1 MQAKKRMNTKKISV
15 GIIAAT
21 LTLSAPLVA
30 VHAFSQGD
38 GFGGRGNGT
47 ENRGA
52 GMGQGNDRGA
62 GRGAMRG
69 GMPFR
74 TSDEAVSACSGKSKD
89 ASCSFTTT
97 MPGKSDQSV
106 TLDGT
111 CQNVRKSESDSTE
124 TLSCLPEKKGVRDFR
139 GERNGAELTRLQ
151 KAEQMKTR
159 KGREVAQIE
168 TRIGKL
174 IDFLKSKNVDTTA
187 LESELATLK
196 AKGQT
201 LLDKTDAYVT
211 LLKNNGSDA
220 DVATAFEAV
229 KASGK
234 DMRTYFH
241 DTLRP
246 DIKKA
251 IDGLH
256 D

>member
-1 MQAKKRMNTKKISV
+1 MNTKKMSV

-21 LTLSAPLVA
+21 LTLSAPLFA

-38 GFGGRGNGT
+38 GFGGRGNNM

-52 GMGQGNDRGA
+52 GMGQGNDRSGN
-62 GRGAMRG
+62 RGAMRG

-74 TSDEAVSACSGKSKD
+74 TSTEAVSACSGKSQD
-89 ASCSFTTT
+89 DSCSFTTT
-97 MPGKSDQSV
+97 MPGNGDKSV

-111 CQNVRKSESDSTE
+111 CQNARKNETDNAK
-124 TLSCLPEKKGVRDFR
+124 TLSCLPSKKGGREFR
-139 GERNGAELTRLQ
+139 GERPGSELTRLQ
-151 KAEQMKTR
+151 KAERLKER
-159 KGREVAQIE
+159 KSREITLIE

-174 IDFLKSKNVDTTA
+174 IDFLKTKSVDTAT

-196 AKGQT
+196 VKGQT
-201 LLDKTDAYVT
+201 LLGKTDAYVT
-211 LLKNNGSDA
+211 LLKNNGSDS
-220 DVATAFEAV
+220 DVTAAQEAM
-229 KASGK
+229 KSAGK

-251 IDGLH
+251 IDGLK